1 MAVATEDF
9 EKRIKQLED
18 MMAGRDGQKPDA
30 IMRSDNPY
38 GRHGIPDSELTINKY
53 RPGHVLETP
62 DTVRNS
68 GAVISR
74 DQISSFLSKL
84 NADTVAQTE
93 ASIKRAISTSTGF
106 TPYVLETPSIR
117 IYPTE
122 CKFSQ
127 MIARVVGKGT
137 DIEHWKSVLSL
148 FYYNSQNSGP
158 FGQPNLGGSTDGQT
172 SMNPFVYNVQS
183 FQSSYQTIW
192 QPQTQTF
199 QSQWRSR
206 ALEGDLMA
214 RAKLDTLYAL
224 KLQEENWLINGCS
237 SLHVPPAPL
246 VVASTTGGNLAAA
259 TYWVQV
265 TAVSSNGE
273 TSPSAAVSAVVTG
286 STGSLAITIF
296 GEPFATG
303 YNVYIGTGSTQPTNS
318 NMFIC
323 VAADFLSAATP
334 VNNTDFIGNMSITT
348 TLVTKPTTG
357 ANPPASNGATVATN
371 LFNGAIALCYA
382 NPNALGAP
390 SVGEQGMSSIVM
402 QPGASSGNLALTDVY
417 KLFRLMY
424 GQARANPSHLFVSP
438 IEGETLAQLI
448 GTASN
453 FRVVAAPTKGNAD
466 NLTYGVSVGN
476 ILNPVTQN
484 YVEVCTLPY
493 LPQGTMMAGSF
504 NVPFPLPSG
513 VQDPPFRISVNQDY
527 TYVEYPPTIQNPQQW
542 GWAYLVDE
550 VLINQYQGGW
560 GLLNGI
566 VPPSVY

>member
-1 MAVATEDF
+1 MAVSATDF
-9 EKRIKQLED
+9 EKRVAELEKA
-18 MMAGRDGQKPDA
+18 MAAKSGQPDA
-30 IMRSDNPY
+30 IMRSTNAY
-38 GRHGIPDSELTINKY
+38 GIPDDQLTLNKH
-53 RPGHVLETP
+53 RPGTMLETP
-62 DTVRNS
+62 DTVRSS

-117 IYPTE
+117 IFPTE
-122 CKFSQ
+122 CAFSQ

-148 FYYNSQNSGP
+148 FYYGGVNAGP
-158 FGQPNLGGSTDGQT
+158 FGQSGLGGSTDGQT
-172 SMNPFVYNVQS
+172 SMVTPAYDIQS
-183 FQSSYQTIW
+183 YQSSYQTIW

-224 KLQEENWLINGCS
+224 KLQEENWLINGAS
-237 SLHVPPAPL
+237 SLHVPPAVL
-246 VVASTTGGNLAAA
+246 ATASASGGSLATA
-259 TYWVQV
+259 TYWIQV
-265 TAVSSNGE
+265 AAVSSNGE
-273 TSPSAAVSAVVTG
+273 TTPSAIISVAVTG
-286 STGSLAITIF
+286 ATGSIALTF
-296 GEPFATG
+296 QGQPFATS
-303 YNVYIGTGSTQPTNS
+303 YNVYIGTGGTQPTNA

-323 VAADFLSAATP
+323 VAADFVSGATP
-334 VNNTDFIGNMSITT
+334 TQPTDYVGNMSITT
-348 TLVTKPTTG
+348 TLKVAPTTG
-357 ANPPASNGATVATN
+357 ANPPSTNGAVVSTN

-382 NPNALGAP
+382 NPNALSAP
-390 SVGEQGMSSIVM
+390 SVGEQGMSSVII
-402 QPGASSGNLALTDVY
+402 QPAASTGLLALTDLF

-424 GQARANPSHLFVSP
+424 GQARANPTHLFVSP

-448 GTASN
+448 GNASN
-453 FRVVAAPTKGNAD
+453 FRVMTSPTKGNVD
-466 NLTYGVSVGN
+466 KLVYGQSVGS
-476 ILNPVTQN
+476 ILNPVTQT
-484 YVEVCTLPY
+484 YVEVVTLPF
-493 LPQGTMMAGSF
+493 LPQGQILAGSF
-504 NVPFPLPSG
+504 SVPFPLPSG
-513 VQDPPFRISVNQDY
+513 VQDPPFRVSVNQDY

-550 VLINQYQGGW
+550 VLINQWQGGW
-560 GLLNGI
+560 GLLSGI